1 MDNLSAEEMQL
12 RANQVTDESLES
24 TRRILGLAI
33 ESQDAGIKTIA
44 ILDEQGEQLKRIE
57 EGMDQINKDMGEA
70 EKTLPEL
77 NKCCGLCVCWCSRT
91 KNFESSK
98 AYKATW
104 GDCGASSS
112 SNIVSKQP
120 GRVTNGQPQQATVG
134 GAASGGYIKRITN
147 DAREDEMEE
156 NLTQVGDILGSLKN
170 MALDM
175 GNEIEA
181 QNRQIERIT
190 EKADTNKDRIDN
202 ANARAKKLIDSQSYC
217 CTSVS
222 FIYFPSSSFKVI
234 TFPEFEILVP
244 HSSNQEM

>member
-1 MDNLSAEEMQL
+1 MDNLSAEEIQL

-33 ESQDAGIKTIA
+33 ESQDAGIKTITM
-44 ILDEQGEQLKRIE
+44 LDEQGEQLKRIE
-57 EGMDQINKDMGEA
+57 EGMDQINKDMREA
-70 EKTLPEL
+70 EKTLTEL
-77 NKCCGLCVCWCSRT
+77 NKCCGLCVCPCSRFSDVGCFYEIRT

-104 GDCGASSS
+104 GDGGDNSP

-120 GRVTNGQPQQATVG
+120 GRVTNGQPQQATA

-156 NLTQVGDILGSLKN
+156 NLTQVGSILGNLKN

-181 QNRQIERIT
+181 QNRQIDRIT

-202 ANARAKKLIDSQSYC
+202 ANARAKKLIDS
-217 CTSVS
+217 
-222 FIYFPSSSFKVI
+222 
-234 TFPEFEILVP
+234 
-244 HSSNQEM
+244 